1 VRPVWI
7 AGVGIHAFGRFPDR
21 SLTQLGAH
29 AVRAALAEAGIGRG
43 GFGAAFCGT
52 VYGGVAAGHKVL
64 TSLGLSG
71 IPTVNVEAGCAS
83 GGAALALGAAQ
94 VASGRHD
101 AVLVFGMEK
110 MPRGIIRSSFF
121 DPWREEAGLAA
132 TPAYFALRA
141 QRLMQ
146 ESDVRLEDL
155 ARVSEKNHRHGV
167 HNPEAMYRKALTVE
181 EILASPV
188 VCEPLRLLM
197 LCAPNE
203 GAAAVVLSAT
213 PAGPGPV
220 RVAAAA
226 LRSHH
231 AGSVLGEHTPLSGLA
246 DDGVPTP
253 TEMAAR
259 DAYTE
264 AGLGPEDV
272 HVVELQDTDA
282 AREILSAEELGLC
295 PRRGGGRWVR
305 EGGGEMT
312 SARPVN
318 PSGGLLSKG
327 EPLGASALAQVVELV
342 SQLRGAAGPRQVR
355 GARVALAHTVGRGAN
370 ACVIIIAT
378 RDFVSGRGGRERG
391 ASGGPGERRAAA
403 GEAGAAGVPETHD

>member
-1 VRPVWI
+1 MRPVYV
-7 AGVGIHAFGRFPDR
+7 AGVGLHPFGRFAEK
-21 SLTQLGAH
+21 SLTALGMH
-29 AVRAALAEAGIGRG
+29 AVREALADARAVRG
-43 GFGAAFCGT
+43 AFRAAFCGT

-64 TSLGLSG
+64 TALGLAG
-71 IPTVNVEAGCAS
+71 VPIVNVEAGCAS
-83 GGAALALGAAQ
+83 GGAALALGATA

-101 AVLVFGMEK
+101 VVLAFGLEK

-121 DPWREEAGLAA
+121 EPWREEAGLAA

-141 QRLMQ
+141 QRLMR

-155 ARVSEKNHRHGV
+155 ARVSATNHRHGV
-167 HNPEAMYRKALTVE
+167 ANPHAMYRKALSVE

-203 GAAAVVLSAT
+203 GAAAVVLSARPT
-213 PAGPGPV
+213 PV

-253 TEMAAR
+253 TEMAAA
-259 DAYTE
+259 DAWAE
-264 AGLGPEDV
+264 AGLGPADL

-282 AREILSAEELGLC
+282 ARAILSAEELGLC
-295 PRRGGGRWVR
+295 AKRAGGRWVR
-305 EGGGEMT
+305 DGGGEM
-312 SARPVN
+312 SSRLPVN

-327 EPLGASALAQVVELV
+327 EPLGASALGQVVELTW
-342 SQLRGAAGPRQVR
+342 QLRGAAGPRQVP

-370 ACVIIIAT
+370 ACVVILT
-378 RDFVSGRGGRERG
+378 R
-391 ASGGPGERRAAA
+391 
-403 GEAGAAGVPETHD
+403 